1 MIQSEAALGAR
12 PSAGGSLR
20 GGGKKNSQHDI
31 FTQNSAD
38 TKFNVYIY
46 KYICILK
53 RRITPTEAASRN
65 IPRINRS
72 EEQILPESHLIGI
85 ILSAKQN
92 KTISPLPVW
101 HCAPLQSRIPSV
113 RPLSD
118 YTAGTRRHTNKR
130 TSRGQAVCMCVRAR
144 VYVSVCVCVCCF
156 FLTNRD
162 RI

>member
-12 PSAGGSLR
+12 PSTGGSLR
-20 GGGKKNSQHDI
+20 GGRKKNSQYDI
-31 FTQNSAD
+31 FTQTPVTQNL
-38 TKFNVYIY
+38 TYTYI
-46 KYICILK
+46 KNICILK
-53 RRITPTEAASRN
+53 RRITPTEAATRN

-72 EEQILPESHLIGI
+72 EERSLPESHLISI

-113 RPLSD
+113 RPLSG

-130 TSRGQAVCMCVRAR
+130 TSRGQALCVRAR
-144 VYVSVCVCVCCF
+144 VCVSLYVCMCVYVCVRCF
-156 FLTNRD
+156 FF
-162 RI
+162 